1 MHFPFYLHQQIRKE
15 TEERAKRLESI
26 KENIKENEKKKQKEK
41 NIDICEKNTFDMI
54 LILYKVVAN

>member
-1 MHFPFYLHQQIRKE
+1 MHFPFHLHQQIRKE

-26 KENIKENEKKKQKEK
+26 KENIKEKEK
-41 NIDICEKNTFDMI
+41 EKDKKNDICEKNTFDMI

>member
-1 MHFPFYLHQQIRKE
+1 MHFPFHLHQQIRKE
-15 TEERAKRLESI
+15 TEEKAKRLES
-26 KENIKENEKKKQKEK
+26 IKENEKKKQKEK